1 MAPPEFSFYTGAM
14 ILTQDTMLSHTLT
27 LLPVGI
33 VYINNYPLNALFDT
47 GSQVNTI
54 SPNIAKL
61 LNLPLSPIKSNWT
74 LTMANRTIARPDY
87 ANK

>member
-1 MAPPEFSFYTGAM
+1 MAPPEFGFYAGAM
-14 ILTQDTMLSHTLT
+14 ILTQDTMPLYTLI

-33 VYINNYPLNALFDT
+33 VYVNNYPLNALFDT

-61 LNLPLSPIKSNWT
+61 LQLPLSPIKS
-74 LTMANRTIARPDY
+74 D
-87 ANK
+87 

>member
-1 MAPPEFSFYTGAM
+1 MAPPEFGFYTGAM
-14 ILTQDTMLSHTLT
+14 ILTQDTVPSHTLT
-27 LLPVGI
+27 PLPVGI

-61 LNLPLSPIKSNWT
+61 LDLPLSPIKS
-74 LTMANRTIARPDY
+74 D
-87 ANK
+87 